1 MTYVLPEYLNWLGWV
16 GAALIILT
24 TVYLFYRQR
33 KKKDTDPRTM
43 WMHGIDGFASVWIP
57 NEVEKPAGIKMANQL
72 SNIKRVVW
80 KQCARA
86 YKDPGSQPW
95 TVAQINMAHA
105 YPSKDHPEIVWF
117 PAAHKIRIR
126 IQKSMSYWFAHECHN
141 VYRWQLHGPKWV
153 YSLRNAEDRAAA
165 LFIQNWIDQKWSKNN
180 G

>member
-24 TVYLFYRQR
+24 TVYLFYQQR
-33 KKKDTDPRTM
+33 KKKDSDPRTM

-57 NEVEKPAGIKMANQL
+57 LEVEKAAGIKMANHL
-72 SNIKRVVW
+72 SNIKKVMW
-80 KQCARA
+80 KQCARR
-86 YKDPGSQPW
+86 YNDPDSQEW
-95 TVAQINMAHA
+95 TVCQINLAYA
-105 YPSKDHPEIVWF
+105 YPHKEHKEIMWI
-117 PAAHKIRIR
+117 PAAGKIRAR
-126 IQKSMSYWFAHECHN
+126 IQKSMGYWFAHECHN
-141 VYRWQLHGPKWV
+141 VYRWQLHGPKFV

>member
-33 KKKDTDPRTM
+33 KKKETDPRTM

-57 NEVEKPAGIKMANQL
+57 NEVERARGIKLANRLQ
-72 SNIKRVVW
+72 SVKHVVW
-80 KQCARA
+80 KQCARYYGDDEPPA
-86 YKDPGSQPW
+86 W
-95 TVAQINMAHA
+95 TVGQINMAYA
-105 YPSKDHPEIVWF
+105 YPHKDHKEIVWF

-126 IQKSMSYWFAHECHN
+126 IQDSMNYWFAHECHN
-141 VYRWQLHGPKWV
+141 VYRWQKHGPKWV
-153 YSLRNAEDRAAA
+153 YSLRDAKDRAAA
-165 LFIQNWIDQKWSKNN
+165 LSMQTWIDAKWSKTN